1 MQKQT
6 LVLASAAVL
15 GFSALSPVAS
25 EGCDR
30 RVVLVQ
36 RPYVQHVETR
46 PVVTVQETV
55 VVPAPI
61 AVVERVAISKPARV
75 IEVASGSKLA
85 ASFLG
90 KESGF
95 VFVKIGSVVASAKVI
110 EWQPSHVVV
119 DLPELE
125 ILNPTLAQVQIVS
138 PGGDV
143 KKTIDI
149 SLRPIHEE
157 LVVLPRLS
165 SPQIQSAM

>member
-75 IEVASGSKLA
+75 IEVASGSTVKLA

-110 EWQPSHVVV
+110 
-119 DLPELE
+119 
-125 ILNPTLAQVQIVS
+125 
-138 PGGDV
+138 
-143 KKTIDI
+143 
-149 SLRPIHEE
+149 
-157 LVVLPRLS
+157 
-165 SPQIQSAM
+165 